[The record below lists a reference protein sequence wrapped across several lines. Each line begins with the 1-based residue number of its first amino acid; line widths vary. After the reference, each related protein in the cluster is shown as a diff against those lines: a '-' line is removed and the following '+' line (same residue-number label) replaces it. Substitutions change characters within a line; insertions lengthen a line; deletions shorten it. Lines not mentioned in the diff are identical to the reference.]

1 MAGWSREKVGILG
14 IGGLGHVAIKI
25 AKAMGAKV
33 IVFTTSR
40 SKIENAKRLGADEAV
55 LSSDKNEMKKF
66 TRKLNFIIDTVSA
79 KHEVNNYLNLL
90 RHDGGLVLVGL
101 PPEALEVCAFNVVNG
116 RPTLSGSNRRY
127 Y

>member
-1 MAGWSREKVGILG
+1 
-14 IGGLGHVAIKI
+14 
-25 AKAMGAKV
+25 MGAKV

-40 SKIENAKRLGADEAV
+40 SKIEDAKRLGADEAV

-90 RHDGGLVLVGL
+90 RHDGSLVLVGL

-116 RPTLSGSNRRY
+116 RPTLSGSNRRCY
-127 Y
+127 

>member
-40 SKIENAKRLGADEAV
+40 SKIEDAKRLGADEAV

-90 RHDGGLVLVGL
+90 RHDGSLVLVGL

-116 RPTLSGSNRRY
+116 RPTLSGSNRRCY
-127 Y
+127 